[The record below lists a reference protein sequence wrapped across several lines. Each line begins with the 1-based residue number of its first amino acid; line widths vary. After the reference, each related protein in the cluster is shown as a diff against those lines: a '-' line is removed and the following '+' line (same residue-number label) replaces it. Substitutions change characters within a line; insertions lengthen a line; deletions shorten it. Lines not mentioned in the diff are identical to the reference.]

1 MAAGKKIN
9 SSGGKSSKT
18 CGMSLDKVV
27 DGLSQTIE
35 SAKKL
40 SDVFKVYGEM
50 EKEKEKTRQ
59 AQEKTEQVKC
69 EAFVK
74 LAEIEAGR
82 QERRAQNAVELLKA
96 EGEFLNVRQQNLI
109 KFAEQ
114 WCSILKEHPTPE
126 FRARIYDALERLQ
139 DETINIGRE
148 PTRLQ
153 VMNYIE
159 EIRKEAQRALN
170 E

>member
-69 EAFVK
+69 
-74 LAEIEAGR
+74 
-82 QERRAQNAVELLKA
+82 
-96 EGEFLNVRQQNLI
+96 
-109 KFAEQ
+109 
-114 WCSILKEHPTPE
+114 
-126 FRARIYDALERLQ
+126 
-139 DETINIGRE
+139 
-148 PTRLQ
+148 
-153 VMNYIE
+153 
-159 EIRKEAQRALN
+159 
-170 E
+170 